1 MQFKKQPTN
10 FNQNQTKIYVAAMN
24 LQALVGTV
32 ESRSFDLK
40 IKNLLRKRQHELVA
54 YTNIDKNDSYK
65 SIQDILNNFPIETR
79 PEKIDAAFIYIDGD
93 QIKNYT
99 AKVEDKNETNTA
111 SNIFTNEFFA
121 ILKVTQTDSSD
132 LYQFMMKAF
141 HLFFPIKN
149 KTKAGIQVL
158 YQNVSLLEEAG
169 LLVVFSHLKITGSK
183 LGVFPNLGISD
194 KTKKDDKNDDDDHDQ
209 KLDKYG
215 TVIVNNIMKVIG
227 NNRIYQN
234 NCQQN
239 STQFS

>member
-1 MQFKKQPTN
+1 MQFKKQPIN

-24 LQALVGTV
+24 LQTLVGTV
-32 ESRSFDLK
+32 ESRAFDQK

-54 YTNIDKNDSYK
+54 YTNIEKNDSFK
-65 SIQDILNNFPIETR
+65 SVQDILNNLPNETR
-79 PEKIDAAFIYIDGD
+79 PEKIDAAFIYINGD
-93 QIKNYT
+93 HIKNYT
-99 AKVEDKNETNTA
+99 GKVDNTKTTNAA
-111 SNIFTNEFFA
+111 SNVFTNEFFA
-121 ILKVTQTDSSD
+121 LLKVNQIDSSD

-158 YQNVSLLEEAG
+158 YDNVSLLEEAG
-169 LLVVFSHLKITGSK
+169 LQIVLSHLEITGSK
-183 LGVFPNLGISD
+183 LGIFPNLGITD
-194 KTKKDDKNDDDDHDQ
+194 KTTKKDNDNNNEDDQ
-209 KLDKYG
+209 NLDKYS

-227 NNRIYQN
+227 NNRIHQN